1 MKKKV
6 AVPVSNGVLS
16 PHFGHCEHFVIAEI
30 DEGKVETI
38 SKVIPPPHEPGI
50 IPRWLSEKGVNV
62 VLVGGIGQKAL
73 NLFQQY
79 GIEAV
84 IGVSPKPPSELIEAF
99 LAKELESG
107 VSQCS
112 H

>member
-1 MKKKV
+1 MRKKV
-6 AVPVSNGVLS
+6 AVPVSNGALS
-16 PHFGHCEHFVIAEI
+16 AHFGHCEHFVMAEI
-30 DEGKVETI
+30 VDGKTKAI
-38 SKVIPPPHEPGI
+38 SEEIPPPHEPGV

-73 NLFQQY
+73 NLFQQFE
-79 GIEAV
+79 IEAV
-84 IGVSPKPPSELIEAF
+84 IGVPTKPPHELIEAF

-107 VSQCS
+107 INQCS